1 LNLAAAVLPARI
13 ILPGVFRLL
22 TVPILVGK
30 NPDQRTWGEYTQNPQ
45 NSNPFETFIHESD

>member
-1 LNLAAAVLPARI
+1 MYGTSVILAGI

-22 TVPILVGK
+22 AVPILVGK
-30 NPDQRTWGEYTQNPQ
+30 NPDQRPWGEHTQNPQ